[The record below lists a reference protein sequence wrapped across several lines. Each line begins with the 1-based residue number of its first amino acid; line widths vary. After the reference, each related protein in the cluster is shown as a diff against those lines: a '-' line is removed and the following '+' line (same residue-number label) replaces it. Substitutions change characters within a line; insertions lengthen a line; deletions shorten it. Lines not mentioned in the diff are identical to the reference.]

1 MAPKKEL
8 KLAYYIAGI
17 LLFVGAISYAAFP
30 VNVPDEP
37 RRIMF
42 ESIAGKVFFD
52 HKTHSIEAGYGLSCI
67 ECHHE
72 LEEDETDP
80 QPQLCGDCHEP
91 DSEDEDMLK
100 KMDAFHLQCSGCHE
114 EFNAGPLN
122 EECNACHVLL

>member
-17 LLFVGAISYAAFP
+17 LLFVGALSYAAFP

-52 HKTHSIEAGYGLSCI
+52 HKTHSTETGYGLDCI

-72 LEEDETDP
+72 LEEGETDP
-80 QPQLCGDCHEP
+80 QPELCGDCHEP
-91 DSEDEDMLK
+91 DSEDEEVPK
-100 KMDAFHLQCSGCHE
+100 KLDAFHLQCAGCHE
-114 EFNAGPLN
+114 EFNAGPLT
-122 EECNACHVLL
+122 EECNSCHVLL

>member
-17 LLFVGAISYAAFP
+17 LLFVGAMSYAAFP
-30 VNVPDEP
+30 VKVPDQP

-52 HKTHSIEAGYGLSCI
+52 HKTHSAEAGYGLSCI

-72 LEEDETDP
+72 LEEGETDP
-80 QPQLCGDCHEP
+80 QPQRCGDCHEA
-91 DSEDEDMLK
+91 DSGDEDMPK
-100 KMDAFHLQCSGCHE
+100 KSDAFHKQCTGCHE

-122 EECNACHVLL
+122 EKCNSCHVLL

>member
-30 VNVPDEP
+30 VSVPDEP

-42 ESIAGKVFFD
+42 ESIAGKVVFN
-52 HKTHSIEAGYGLSCI
+52 HKTHNTETGYGLSCI

-72 LEEDETDP
+72 LEEGETDP
-80 QPQLCGDCHEP
+80 QPQLCGDCHES
-91 DSEDEDMLK
+91 DSGDEDMPK
-100 KMDAFHLQCSGCHE
+100 KSDAFHSQCTDCHE
-114 EFNAGPLN
+114 EFNSGPLN
-122 EECNACHVLL
+122 EECNSCHVLL